1 MCKPLPKG
9 ILKNK
14 NPLAK
19 GKAKQVKPGS
29 STDKKKKT
37 LPKGKHT
44 LPKGKHPL
52 PKGSSKKV
60 ATKDKKNALNKKN
73 LGKMGEL
80 SLKERIQMVTENAD
94 TQDEAAAELKKTL
107 TQAEQQSAWGKM
119 KTHLKNNPEEAKKVD
134 NMSKK
139 EVGLFATL
147 CLLKDKAPKFM
158 QAKQEMSQGTSL
170 TKGEAW
176 ESELQMSQRFSQEE
190 FEAHLNSGRVL
201 WRNDPWTPGI
211 FQYLDQGDIKKVST
225 VKHKDTWAWGQE
237 YAAEGED
244 EEAWQKHFSRDLQTQ
259 MLQLEGKGKGKGS
272 KGALTKGK
280 GKGKKGKPAQLAIE
294 DGTVGEEEGSDK
306 EEDPKTEEEEWK
318 ECLKKTRKARDQCVQ
333 AASNLEEEIAKANKT
348 GRLSKASK
356 KDAEALVHEAHEFE
370 GKFKEILL
378 KKDKAMSLTKAKGL
392 KDEKR
397 ELSVLANKTFSKTS
411 KVSKASTKK

>member
-1 MCKPLPKG
+1 
-9 ILKNK
+9 
-14 NPLAK
+14 
-19 GKAKQVKPGS
+19 
-29 STDKKKKT
+29 
-37 LPKGKHT
+37 
-44 LPKGKHPL
+44 
-52 PKGSSKKV
+52 
-60 ATKDKKNALNKKN
+60 
-73 LGKMGEL
+73 
-80 SLKERIQMVTENAD
+80 
-94 TQDEAAAELKKTL
+94 
-107 TQAEQQSAWGKM
+107 
-119 KTHLKNNPEEAKKVD
+119 
-134 NMSKK
+134 MSKK

-190 FEAHLNSGRVL
+190 FEARLNSGRVL